1 MSIARNRFT
10 TFKRIDR
17 FKESERL
24 EKVEFESFEMDFA
37 MKSINLEEQEFTNM
51 CKSLSSQQYTTMED
65 LYYRY
70 KNGENILADFEFG
83 NILPYDNINR
93 LKNIID
99 FNLSGQTFKIHEVYK
114 FSYKQN
120 NKIRFYVKN
129 DNGNLMVVLIDLF
142 HLALPS
148 KHECK
153 TKKEMQREVYLKN
166 KKNKININ
174 EIKKYY
180 KIKMS

>member
-37 MKSINLEEQEFTNM
+37 MKSINLEEQEFINK
-51 CKSLSSQQYTTMED
+51 CKSLSSQQYKTMDE
-65 LYYRY
+65 LYKHY
-70 KNGENILADFEFG
+70 KNGENILVDFECG
-83 NILPYDNINR
+83 DILPHDNINR
-93 LKNIID
+93 LKKIID
-99 FNLSGQTFKIHEVYK
+99 YNLSGKTFKIYEVYK
-114 FSYKQN
+114 FSYKPN

>member
-37 MKSINLEEQEFTNM
+37 MKSINLEEQEFINK
-51 CKSLSSQQYTTMED
+51 CKSLSSQQYIIMKD

-70 KNGENILADFEFG
+70 KNGENILADFDG
-83 NILPYDNINR
+83 DDILPYDNINR
-93 LKNIID
+93 LKKIID
-99 FNLSGQTFKIHEVYK
+99 YNLSGKTFKIHEIYK

-148 KHECK
+148 KYKSK

-166 KKNKININ
+166 KTNKTNIN